1 MVGCRPWEPEVPGS
15 NPGGPI
21 GEISMRRRLLTKK
34 GLLRLLSDL
43 EGVYWV
49 EFEKDELVI
58 RKIWLTG
65 KGILGKE
72 LDDELVNYLIARG
85 ATL

>member
-1 MVGCRPWEPEVPGS
+1 
-15 NPGGPI
+15 
-21 GEISMRRRLLTKK
+21 MRRRLLTKK